1 MCHFEERSALRIS
14 RSNAR
19 DDAGLQVRN
28 EQPEPTH
35 PPHQPAEP
43 RRLVHLLAAVRPQRH
58 GPLREGGQQHGL
70 DGAGALPTPGHGG
83 EQRELQVLQ
92 VSASGPQQHR
102 RVPLLRDAERRQER
116 AAVGPDL
123 CPAPDAAPAELR
135 PILPRQHPAHDH
147 EARPAAVRR
156 QPGQHRMPLRPGA
169 GQRPGE
175 CGHRP
180 GQCGRTLVADAFR
193 DAPGQCLPPPLAGPA
208 HDPARTGR
216 LGGLSV
222 FQVPGGDRDAHVV
235 TTSLGIVLNFFV
247 KGTIGV
253 ERACSGR

>member
-19 DDAGLQVRN
+19 DDAGLQVRG

-70 DGAGALPTPGHGG
+70 DGAGPLPPPGHGG

-92 VSASGPQQHR
+92 VPASGPQQHR
-102 RVPLLRDAERRQER
+102 RLPLLRDAEGREER

-123 CPAPDAAPAELR
+123 GPAPDAPSPELR
-135 PILPRQHPAHDH
+135 TILPRLHPRH

-156 QPGQHRMPLRPGA
+156 QPGQHRLPLRPGA

-180 GQCGRTLVADAFR
+180 GQCGRALVTDAFR
-193 DAPGQCLPPPLAGPA
+193 HAPGQCLPSPLAGPA

-222 FQVPGGDRDAHVV
+222 FQVPGGDRDPYVV
-235 TTSLGIVLNFFV
+235 TTCLGIVNFFV